1 MEKEEIKTQIAV
13 LGSGP
18 AGYIAAIRAR
28 QLGAKVILVEREKL
42 GGVCM
47 NAGCI
52 PTKALRESAKMTQ
65 HIKKAREFGIEA
77 SLDTID
83 WGTAVER
90 KNRIVKNLNI
100 GLESLLQKNGISV
113 LKGKGIVTAPH
124 EIQVET
130 KEGNIQVTCEKMI
143 LASGSRPFIP
153 EIPGIHLKGVI
164 TSTEALNLS
173 QIPESMAILGAGVI
187 GVEFA
192 TCFAALGTKVTL
204 LEKQKEFLPETGEE
218 APKEILKH
226 LKRLG
231 IGFRF
236 QSQIIKIEKGDQGL
250 SITYDTGEKKEQLSC
265 EVILVAAGRRLNLE
279 DFTQLSLKTKNH
291 AVCVDE
297 FMQTS
302 EKDVY
307 AAGDITG
314 GPLLAHFAYAQGR
327 VAAENAL
334 GKKSTLDPMTV
345 SSCIYTIPEFA
356 RVGLTEEEALAKGV
370 PIKKGY
376 FSFRQNGRALTLGK
390 REGYVKI
397 LLNEK
402 EEVIGGEILGTDAS
416 EMITE
421 ISMAVA
427 AKIKAEFLADM
438 IYPHPTLNEAV
449 WEAYRDAIGS
459 SIHKG

>member
-13 LGSGP
+13 LGGGP

-52 PTKALRESAKMTQ
+52 PTKALLESAKMTQ

-226 LKRLG
+226 LK
-231 IGFRF
+231 
-236 QSQIIKIEKGDQGL
+236 
-250 SITYDTGEKKEQLSC
+250 
-265 EVILVAAGRRLNLE
+265 
-279 DFTQLSLKTKNH
+279 LSL
-291 AVCVDE
+291 
-297 FMQTS
+297 
-302 EKDVY
+302 
-307 AAGDITG
+307 
-314 GPLLAHFAYAQGR
+314 
-327 VAAENAL
+327 
-334 GKKSTLDPMTV
+334 
-345 SSCIYTIPEFA
+345 
-356 RVGLTEEEALAKGV
+356 
-370 PIKKGY
+370 
-376 FSFRQNGRALTLGK
+376 
-390 REGYVKI
+390 
-397 LLNEK
+397 
-402 EEVIGGEILGTDAS
+402 
-416 EMITE
+416 
-421 ISMAVA
+421 
-427 AKIKAEFLADM
+427 
-438 IYPHPTLNEAV
+438 
-449 WEAYRDAIGS
+449 
-459 SIHKG
+459 IHI